1 MAKKNLYR
9 LYSFFARYFVA
20 FTLFLAL
27 ALRIVLTSFG
37 SPVPNSDEGT
47 MGLEALH
54 IAFRGEHPV
63 FFYGQH
69 YMGVIEAYIG
79 ALAYHI
85 FGFSLIS
92 LRLST
97 LFLFT
102 LFFIAIY
109 FLAKLLYSRRVALV
123 TSLLLSFAS
132 ADMFIQELRAVG
144 GAVETLLFGTATL
157 LFSTWLALHPQDD
170 GKILGFNRRSIVYA
184 SLGLVMGLGVWSHT
198 LVLPF
203 ILAGIVMLCC
213 FCLKD
218 MRTFAPLILI
228 GLFVVG
234 VSPLIIHTILH
245 KDNVFA
251 TALNIQGGSSLDTSH
266 VTIQTKLVG
275 TFLYGLPV
283 ATGLSPLCTTSEL
296 PGNGPAT
303 SHTLP
308 CVLVHGSWSI
318 GYLVLLFLSLWLSI
332 VPLWKLSRRYRAQK
346 VPGPSQEREQVVL
359 SMARCL
365 LIMTALSTLILYA
378 SSPLTAL
385 KPWSTR
391 YLVGLLVAIPA
402 LLWPLLL
409 QYPHIEHSSSFKK
422 RLLFLT
428 KSLILAV
435 IFATWLLSTI
445 LTFSA
450 LPSDIAANQRDQD
463 FIHYLES
470 QHIKHF
476 YAGYWTCYRLMF
488 MSQEHFICDG
498 PDWLVQ
504 PQGRRYPP
512 YRSILDADPSTV
524 YVFSI
529 GSADDQ
535 TFMNDYAHTGKHYMQ
550 FTYASY
556 HIYRPIPTS
565 A

>member
-1 MAKKNLYR
+1 MGKKNIYR
-9 LYSFFARYFVA
+9 LYFIFHRYSVA
-20 FTLFLAL
+20 FILFFAL
-27 ALRIVLTSFG
+27 ALRIILTACG

-54 IAFRGEHPV
+54 IAFRGGHPV

-79 ALAYHI
+79 ALAYRL
-85 FGFSLIS
+85 FGFSLFS

-109 FLAKLLYSRRVALV
+109 FLAKLLYSRKVAFV
-123 TSLLLSFAS
+123 TLLLLSLAS

-144 GAVETLLFGTATL
+144 GAVETLLFGTTTL
-157 LFSTWLALHPQDD
+157 LFSTWLALHPKDD
-170 GKILGFNRRSIVYA
+170 GKLFGFNRRSVVYA
-184 SLGLVMGLGVWSHT
+184 ALGLVMGLGVWSHT
-198 LVLPF
+198 LVIPF
-203 ILAGIVMLCC
+203 LIAGIVMLCY
-213 FCLKD
+213 FCIKD

-228 GLFVVG
+228 GLFLAG

-245 KDNVFA
+245 RDNIFA
-251 TALNIQGGSSLDTSH
+251 TVLNIQGGSSLDTSH

-275 TFLYGLPV
+275 AFLYGLPV
-283 ATGLSPLCTTSEL
+283 ATGLSPLCASSEL
-296 PGNGPAT
+296 PGYGPAT

-308 CVLVHGSWSI
+308 CVLVHGSWSV
-318 GYLVLLFLSLWLSI
+318 GYLALLFLSLWLS
-332 VPLWKLSRRYRAQK
+332 VMPLWKSSRRYLTQK
-346 VPGPSQEREQVVL
+346 VPGPLQEKEQVVL
-359 SMARCL
+359 SVARCL
-365 LIMTALSTLILYA
+365 LIVTALITLTLYA

-391 YLVGLLVAIPA
+391 YLIGLLVAIPA
-402 LLWPLLL
+402 LLWPLLAKV
-409 QYPHIEHSSSFKK
+409 PRIEHSSSFKK
-422 RLLFLT
+422 HLLFLT
-428 KSLILAV
+428 RSLILAV
-435 IFATWLLSTI
+435 IFAAWLLSTV

-450 LPSDIAANQRDQD
+450 LPSDIAANQQDQD

-470 QHIKHF
+470 HHITHF

-488 MSQEHFICDG
+488 VSQEHFICDG

-504 PQGRRYPP
+504 PQGRRYPA
-512 YRSILDADPSTV
+512 YRSILDADPSTA
-524 YVFSI
+524 YVFTI
-529 GSADDQ
+529 GSPDDH
-535 TFMNDYAHTGKHYMQ
+535 TFMSDYAHTGKHYVQ

-556 HIYRPIPTS
+556 HIYRS
-565 A
+565 VSSS